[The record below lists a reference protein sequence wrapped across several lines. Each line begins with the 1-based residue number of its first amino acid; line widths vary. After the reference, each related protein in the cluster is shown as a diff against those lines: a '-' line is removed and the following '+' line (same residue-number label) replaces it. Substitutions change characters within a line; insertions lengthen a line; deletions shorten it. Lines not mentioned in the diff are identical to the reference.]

1 MLTIVFKKKKMKEK
15 CKKWSKRIQM
25 LQSLRYE
32 TCHSTLS
39 VLKIAIYLCL
49 KLYFKLEFGV
59 L

>member
-15 CKKWSKRIQM
+15 CKKWSKRIQI
-25 LQSLRYE
+25 LQSLRHK
-32 TCHSTLS
+32 TCHSTLP
-39 VLKIAIYLCL
+39 VLVDAIYLCL